1 MRSVQTII
9 SIVAL
14 YFTFTLISCQKDTQ
28 VPEATMILIE
38 ITAEPFEGGTVT
50 GGGHYLPGTNVT
62 VTAGPSAD
70 YYFRN
75 WIENGIEVSSDP
87 AYSFIAQSNR
97 TLTAVFYDFRDPI
110 VGVYNGTKHN
120 YSWSMGNPP
129 STFDTTFAF
138 SFSVSKHPSSI
149 DSIIVDGGTFPL
161 DTSLSFYEM
170 PYPGNIR
177 SLDFRND
184 SCLIY
189 FRSGGLGGYS
199 LTEIKGLKQ

>member
-9 SIVAL
+9 SFVAL
-14 YFTFTLISCQKDTQ
+14 CFTVTLISCQKDTQ
-28 VPEATMILIE
+28 IPEAAMIHIE
-38 ITAEPFEGGTVT
+38 ITAEPSEGGTVSA
-50 GGGHYLPGTNVT
+50 GRYYLPGTNVT
-62 VTAGPSAD
+62 VTAYPSAD

-75 WIENGIEVSSDP
+75 WIENGIEVSSEP
-87 AYSFIAQSNR
+87 AYSFITQSNR
-97 TLTAVFYDFRDPI
+97 TLTAVFYDFRDPL
-110 VGVYNGTKHN
+110 VGTYNGTKHN

-138 SFSVSKHPSSI
+138 SFFVSKHPSST
-149 DSIIVDGGTFPL
+149 DSIIVDGGTFPI

-189 FRSGGLGGYS
+189 FRSGGLGGYFV
-199 LTEIKGLKQ
+199 TEIKGLKQ